1 MRTVLMLAIGAL
13 AVSAAPTWTKQL
25 TELAGPAT
33 DGVFQGLSSPPTVV
47 LSGTAGTSVETDNCA
62 CTGCAWP
69 MWDSEL
75 DGHKNYTKAQCQDE
89 CNGNSNC
96 IFAFHN
102 ARESIVASIT
112 LSNAGPAFS
121 NSDQGKEVKIVD
133 GKVEFDNYRRNVAW
147 IQTVQRPSTPS
158 PTATPTALPT
168 TKPPSPSPSTTPTE
182 NPTQEPTRS
191 PLTIA
196 SVEDSV
202 GGNVSLSDGSK
213 FRNPAGFH
221 HTLQGILEQR
231 HGRSVTHIG
240 HCWLYNHTVTSFSRS
255 NTDHSEYTCFAKNG
269 YTHGGWLTPDCDRP
283 ECGPQSA
290 TTRGPSW
297 AKVPVDQTGV
307 TPSSDGNYG
316 R

>member
-1 MRTVLMLAIGAL
+1 MGSLPRDGGHADRAAACNRRACRIRCPDLDQAAHRTRWPCHGWSFPRVI
-13 AVSAAPTWTKQL
+13 L
-25 TELAGPAT
+25 TA
-33 DGVFQGLSSPPTVV
+33 TVV

-102 ARESIVASIT
+102 ARESIVASIQ
-112 LSNAGPAFS
+112 N
-121 NSDQGKEVKIVD
+121 
-133 GKVEFDNYRRNVAW
+133 
-147 IQTVQRPSTPS
+147 
-158 PTATPTALPT
+158 
-168 TKPPSPSPSTTPTE
+168 
-182 NPTQEPTRS
+182 
-191 PLTIA
+191 
-196 SVEDSV
+196 
-202 GGNVSLSDGSK
+202 
-213 FRNPAGFH
+213 

-255 NTDHSEYTCFAKNG
+255 NDPDHSEYTCFAKNG

-283 ECGPQSA
+283 ECAPQSA

-307 TPSSDGNYG
+307 TPSSDGDYG